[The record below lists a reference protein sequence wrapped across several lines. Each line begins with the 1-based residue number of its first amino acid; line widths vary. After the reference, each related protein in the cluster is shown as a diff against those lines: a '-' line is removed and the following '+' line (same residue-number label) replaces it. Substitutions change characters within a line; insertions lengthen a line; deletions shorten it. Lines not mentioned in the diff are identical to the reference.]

1 MSDSS
6 QKTAPTGSGRRW
18 LIHISAWA
26 QLALSI
32 ALASTACYLYCL
44 HRPTAKSEIFSSSAA
59 LLNDYAEALTTQ
71 RLVYEGL
78 YGSLPPLRSNIQS
91 IGEFS
96 ADLEQ
101 LAEKLLVLSK
111 LQIPLVNT
119 TPFASLASPA
129 RRLMDLAANNQEAMA
144 AADRGLAAFDDD
156 AHQQLL
162 DLLDNTVLEL
172 QQNAS
177 RLQEQ
182 GQKAL
187 ISMRLLL
194 AFCIIIA
201 LLFSLN
207 AGAMLAQNKPGAL
220 SSSCAKP
227 DNDRQAPTP

>member
-1 MSDSS
+1 MSNPR
-6 QKTAPTGSGRRW
+6 QKTAATGSGRRW
-18 LIHISAWA
+18 LIHVSAWA

-32 ALASTACYLYCL
+32 ALACTACHLYSL

-71 RLVYEGL
+71 RRVYEGL

-96 ADLEQ
+96 ADLQ
-101 LAEKLLVLSK
+101 LLAEKLLVLSK

-119 TPFASLASPA
+119 APFASLASPA

-144 AADRGLAAFDDD
+144 AVDRGLAAFDDN
-156 AHQQLL
+156 AHQQLMAV
-162 DLLDNTVLEL
+162 LDNTIMEL

-182 GQKAL
+182 GRNAL
-187 ISMRLLL
+187 ASMRLLL
-194 AFCIIIA
+194 AFCILIA
-201 LLFSLN
+201 LLFFLN
-207 AGAMLAQNKPGAL
+207 ACAMLLQNKVGAL

-227 DNDRQAPTP
+227 DNDRQTPVP